1 MDLQGS
7 CHDNNEAPA
16 PTNEPEEGHTQ
27 LMDPYIST
35 EQLTDANTLVTRQS
49 HDLLIENPFQR
60 QVTKFMEAQSDVMEY
75 LHYHSNNQPLTIS
88 PPNFAG
94 TYYII

>member
-7 CHDNNEAPA
+7 CHDNNEASVP
-16 PTNEPEEGHTQ
+16 PEEGHTH
-27 LMDPYIST
+27 LMDLYIST

-75 LHYHSNNQPLTIS
+75 LCYHGNNQPLTIS

-94 TYYII
+94 TYYIN